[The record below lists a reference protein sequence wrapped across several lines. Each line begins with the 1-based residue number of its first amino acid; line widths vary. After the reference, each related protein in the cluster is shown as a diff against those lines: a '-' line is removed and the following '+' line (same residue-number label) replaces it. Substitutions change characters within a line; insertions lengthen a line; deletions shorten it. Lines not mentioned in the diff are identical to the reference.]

1 MLNLRRVFSYI
12 GTNCETESSKFK
24 GKIRES
30 RDRLTLHLINLRGNN
45 AMWNEGKREPVLA
58 AGISAAICLDRP
70 VRGIYCASP
79 DSECLAAQKLPYT
92 AEQTEN
98 GCIYTVKLPDVRC
111 WTAVWVQLEE

>member
-1 MLNLRRVFSYI
+1 MGQQPRF
-12 GTNCETESSKFK
+12 
-24 GKIRES
+24 
-30 RDRLTLHLINLRGNN
+30 TLHLINLTGNN
-45 AMWNEGKREPVLA
+45 AMWNEGKREPTPA
-58 AGISAAICLDRP
+58 AGISAAIRLDRP

-92 AEQTEN
+92 AEQTKN